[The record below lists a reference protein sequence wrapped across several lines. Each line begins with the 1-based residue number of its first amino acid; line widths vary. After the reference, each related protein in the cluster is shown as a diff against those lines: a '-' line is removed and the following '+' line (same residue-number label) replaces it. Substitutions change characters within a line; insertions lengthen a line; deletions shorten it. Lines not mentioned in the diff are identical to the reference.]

1 MAEHFEHLGV
11 FSDWVAAAKNH
22 SHIHPTAAPG
32 AATCQRIRDVL
43 GFSEMPA
50 VPTPADHYPACWPCT
65 ATTATSTSAKEK
77 IADGPDGP
85 IPEPTPLRTK
95 TYRGQAFANALALRG
110 FVVLVHDVFLWG
122 SRRFPL
128 RRRYRL

>member
-11 FSDWVAAAKNH
+11 FNDWVAAAKNH

-32 AATCQRIRDVL
+32 AATRQRIRDVL
-43 GFSEMPA
+43 GFSQMPA

-65 ATTATSTSAKEK
+65 ATTATSTSAKK
-77 IADGPDGP
+77 KLPAA
-85 IPEPTPLRTK
+85 PTAQSPSSHHSAPK
-95 TYRGQAFANALALRG
+95 TYKGQAFANALALRG
-110 FVVLVHDVFLWG
+110 FVVLVHDVFLWS